1 MVCGGRF
8 WRGGHPST
16 DREPP
21 PGTSVLEDGLS
32 DTGQMPDKIISVGRM
47 RVNGV
52 IDPGL
57 VTISEDALGMEIL
70 NFPVKAL
77 REQILNCIN
86 CLPGGEFVSASEIKK
101 SIKAWNGSPLTID
114 HPRNNDG
121 DLEFAGI
128 NEEFLERVKVGMID
142 NARFINGFLWV
153 DAHLN
158 RVLASVTVEGRGIV
172 AALLGGGQDVEVST
186 GYGMELDF
194 RSGTH
199 EGERF
204 HFAQTDI
211 MPDHLALL
219 PIGQAGA
226 CSVEDGC
233 GAARAAQSL
242 VAAAARH
249 EPEEFMPDEKS
260 LDGRIVAAIKSL
272 LGFKPESAEPA
283 GDPAGNAADP
293 PEGDD
298 PKPGE
303 PGGTPLSPPDEDG
316 SMDRNAL
323 ILALVAAT
331 SVDFSKEELEAFN
344 DERLSSLA
352 TLAGCGCKD
361 GDKTP
366 PADPPAGNAEGD
378 GSEGDD
384 PNAADPPAASP
395 DGSAS
400 PVGLTPEHIAAL
412 DAVTAFSKNI
422 PALEALV
429 SNAQASVDAERE
441 ELIANLTANER
452 CTVGKELLEAATLPM
467 LRSMKT
473 AFEVVDYSG
482 VGGPRDLGITEG
494 DDRGYMPLPDISP
507 AKSANAGGES

>member
-1 MVCGGRF
+1 M
-8 WRGGHPST
+8 
-16 DREPP
+16 
-21 PGTSVLEDGLS
+21 
-32 DTGQMPDKIISVGRM
+32 K
-47 RVNGV
+47 VNGV

-57 VTISEDALGMEIL
+57 VTISEDLTGMEIL

-86 CLPGGEFVSASEIKK
+86 CLPGGEFVSAAEIKK
-101 SIKAWNGSPLTID
+101 SVKDWNGVPLTID
-114 HPRNNDG
+114 HPRNNAG
-121 DLEFAGI
+121 ELEFAGI
-128 NEEFLERVKVGMID
+128 NEEFLERVKVGTLT

-158 RVLASVTVEGRGIV
+158 RVLAATTVEGRGII

-186 GYGMELDF
+186 GYGMDLDF
-194 RSGTH
+194 RSGVH

-204 HFAQTDI
+204 HFAQKDI

-233 GAARAAQSL
+233 GAARAAQQL

-249 EPEEFMPDEKS
+249 EPEEYVPDPKA
-260 LDGRIVAAIKSL
+260 LDGRILAAIKSL
-272 LGFKPESAEPA
+272 LGFKEDDKPA

-303 PGGTPLSPPDEDG
+303 PGGTPHSPKNEDG
-316 SMDRNAL
+316 SMDRVAM

-344 DERLSSLA
+344 DERLTSLA
-352 TLAGCGCKD
+352 ALAGCGCAD
-361 GDKTP
+361 GEKTP
-366 PADPPAGNAEGD
+366 PADPPKGNAED
-378 GSEGDD
+378 GSDGSD
-384 PNAADPPAASP
+384 PPAADPPAASP
-395 DGSAS
+395 DGSA
-400 PVGLTPEHIAAL
+400 PVGLTPEHVAAL
-412 DAVTAFSKNI
+412 DQVVAFSKNI

-429 SNAQASVDAERE
+429 SNAQATADAERD
-441 ELIANLTANER
+441 ELVADLTANER
-452 CTVGKELLEAATLPM
+452 CVIGKEDLEALPLTV
-467 LRSMKT
+467 LRGMKRS
-473 AFEVVDYSG
+473 FEVVDYSG
-482 VGGPRDLGITEG
+482 VGAPRGLGIT
-494 DDRGYMPLPDISP
+494 DDDDQGFMPLPDISP
-507 AKSANAGGES
+507 KAANAGGES

>member
-1 MVCGGRF
+1 M
-8 WRGGHPST
+8 
-16 DREPP
+16 
-21 PGTSVLEDGLS
+21 
-32 DTGQMPDKIISVGRM
+32 K
-47 RVNGV
+47 VNGV

-57 VTISEDALGMEIL
+57 VTVAEDGEGMEIL
-70 NFPVKAL
+70 NFPIKAL

-86 CLPGGEFVSASEIKK
+86 CLPGGEFVSAAEIKK
-101 SIKAWNGSPLTID
+101 SLAQWNGIPLTVD
-114 HPRNNDG
+114 HPRDSDG
-121 DLEFAGI
+121 RLEFAQSTP
-128 NEEFLERVKVGMID
+128 EFLESIKIGEIT
-142 NARFINGFLWV
+142 NARWKNGFLWV

-158 RVLASVTVEGRGIV
+158 RVKAAVTVEGRGIIS
-172 AALLGGGQDVEVST
+172 ALLGGGPDVEVST

-194 RSGTH
+194 RSGSF

-219 PIGQAGA
+219 PIGMAGA

-249 EPEEFMPDEKS
+249 EPEELVVPDPKTK
-260 LDGRIVAAIKSL
+260 DGRLYAAFKSL
-272 LGFKPESAEPA
+272 LGIATEKEEPE
-283 GDPAGNAADP
+283 GDEPAGNAADP

-303 PGGTPLSPPDEDG
+303 PGGTPHSPKDEDG
-316 SMDRNAL
+316 SMDRNVL
-323 ILALVAAT
+323 ILALVAAA

-344 DERLSSLA
+344 DERLNSLA

-366 PADPPAGNAEGD
+366 PGDPPAGNAEGD

-384 PNAADPPAASP
+384 PNAADPPAASSENAP
-395 DGSAS
+395 I
-400 PVGLTPEHIAAL
+400 GLTPEHIAAL

-429 SNAQASVDAERE
+429 SNAQATADAERE
-441 ELIANLTANER
+441 ELVTNLTANER
-452 CTVGKELLEAATLPM
+452 CVVGKEDLEGLPLTV
-467 LRSMKT
+467 LRGMKRS
-473 AFEVVDYSG
+473 FEAVDYSG
-482 VGGPRDLGITEG
+482 VGGPRSLGITEENDQG
-494 DDRGYMPLPDISP
+494 FMPLRVVEP
-507 AKSANAGGES
+507 AKAAGSGGDA

>member
-1 MVCGGRF
+1 
-8 WRGGHPST
+8 
-16 DREPP
+16 
-21 PGTSVLEDGLS
+21 
-32 DTGQMPDKIISVGRM
+32 MPDKIISVGRM

-57 VTISEDALGMEIL
+57 VTISEDAEGMEIL

-86 CLPGGEFVSASEIKK
+86 CLPGGEFVSAAEIKK
-101 SIKAWNGSPLTID
+101 SVKDWNGSPLTID
-114 HPRNNDG
+114 HPRNNEG
-121 DLEFAGI
+121 ELEFAGI
-128 NEEFLERVKVGMID
+128 NEEFLERVKVGTIT

-158 RVLASVTVEGRGIV
+158 RVKAATTVEGRGII

-194 RSGTH
+194 RSGSH

-233 GAARAAQSL
+233 GAARAAQAL

-249 EPEEFMPDEKS
+249 EPEEYVPDPKTKE
-260 LDGRIVAAIKSL
+260 GRLFAAFKSL
-272 LGFKPESAEPA
+272 LGIATENDEPA

-303 PGGTPLSPPDEDG
+303 PGGTPHSPQDEDG

-344 DERLSSLA
+344 DERLSGLA

-361 GDKTP
+361 GDNTP
-366 PADPPAGNAEGD
+366 PADPPKGNAED
-378 GSEGDD
+378 GSDGSD
-384 PNAADPPAASP
+384 PPAADPPAAGS
-395 DGSAS
+395 DGDAT
-400 PVGLTPEHIAAL
+400 PAGLTPEHIAAL

-429 SNAQASVDAERE
+429 SNAQATADAERE
-441 ELIANLTANER
+441 ELVAGLTANER
-452 CTVGKELLEAATLPM
+452 CVVGKEDLEALPLTV
-467 LRSMKT
+467 LRGMKRS
-473 AFEVVDYSG
+473 FEAVDYSG
-482 VGGPRDLGITEG
+482 VGGPRNLGITEE
-494 DDRGYMPLPDISP
+494 DDRGYMPLPDIRP
-507 AKSANAGGES
+507 AKAAGSGGDA

>member
-1 MVCGGRF
+1 
-8 WRGGHPST
+8 
-16 DREPP
+16 
-21 PGTSVLEDGLS
+21 
-32 DTGQMPDKIISVGRM
+32 MPHISVGRM

-57 VTISEDALGMEIL
+57 VTISENAEGMEIL
-70 NFPVKAL
+70 NFPIKAL
-77 REQILNCIN
+77 REQILNCVN
-86 CLPGGEFVSASEIKK
+86 CLPGGEFVAAAEIKR
-101 SIKAWNGSPLTID
+101 SIAKWNGIPLTVD
-114 HPRNNDG
+114 HPRNADG
-121 DLEFAGI
+121 QLEFAQSTPA
-128 NEEFLERVKVGMID
+128 FLESIKVGEIT

-153 DAHLN
+153 NAHLN
-158 RVLASVTVEGRGIV
+158 RVLAATTVEGRGII

-186 GYGMELDF
+186 GYGMELEF
-194 RSGTH
+194 RSGVH
-199 EGERF
+199 DGERF

-233 GAARAAQSL
+233 GAARAAQQL

-249 EPEEFMPDEKS
+249 EPEEHVPDPEKT
-260 LDGRIVAAIKSL
+260 DGRILAAIKSL
-272 LGFKPESAEPA
+272 LGVKADEPA

-303 PGGTPLSPPDEDG
+303 PGGTPLSPQDEERQ
-316 SMDRNAL
+316 MDRTAL

-344 DERLSSLA
+344 DERLTSLA
-352 TLAGCGCKD
+352 ALAGCGCAD

-366 PADPPAGNAEGD
+366 PADPPKGNAED
-378 GSEGDD
+378 GSDGSD
-384 PNAADPPAASP
+384 PPAADPPAA
-395 DGSAS
+395 GSDKDVV
-400 PVGLTPEHIAAL
+400 PGLTPEHIAAL

-429 SNAQASVDAERE
+429 SNAKATEDAERD
-441 ELIANLTANER
+441 ELVATLTANER
-452 CTVGKELLEAATLPM
+452 CVVGKEDLEALPLTV
-467 LRSMKT
+467 LRGMKRS
-473 AFEVVDYSG
+473 FEVVDYSG
-482 VGGPRDLGITEG
+482 VGGPRSLGIT
-494 DDRGYMPLPDISP
+494 DDDDQGFMPLPDITP
-507 AKSANAGGES
+507 AKAAGSGGDA

>member
-1 MVCGGRF
+1 
-8 WRGGHPST
+8 
-16 DREPP
+16 
-21 PGTSVLEDGLS
+21 
-32 DTGQMPDKIISVGRM
+32 M
-47 RVNGV
+47 RVSGV
-52 IDPGL
+52 IEPGL
-57 VTISEDALGMEIL
+57 VTVSENAEGMEIL
-70 NFPVKAL
+70 NFPIKAL

-101 SIKAWNGSPLTID
+101 SINEWNGAPLTID
-114 HPRNNDG
+114 HPRNSDG
-121 DLEFAGI
+121 VLEFAAI
-128 NEEFLERVKVGMID
+128 NEEFLDKVKVGEIT
-142 NARFINGFLWV
+142 NARWKNGFLWV

-158 RVLASVTVEGRGIV
+158 RVLAATTVEGRGII

-186 GYGMELDF
+186 GYGMDLDF
-194 RSGTH
+194 RSGVH

-219 PIGQAGA
+219 PIGMAGA

-233 GAARAAQSL
+233 GAARAAQQL

-249 EPEEFMPDEKS
+249 EPEEHVPDPTKE
-260 LDGRIVAAIKSL
+260 DGRIVAAIKSI
-272 LGFKPESAEPA
+272 LGIKEDDDPA

-303 PGGTPLSPPDEDG
+303 PGGTPLSPKDEDG

-323 ILALVAAT
+323 ILALVAAV

-344 DERLSSLA
+344 DERLNSLA
-352 TLAGCGCKD
+352 TLAGCGCKEGQD
-361 GDKTP
+361 P
-366 PADPPAGNAEGD
+366 PGDPPAGNAED
-378 GSEGDD
+378 GSDDD

-400 PVGLTPEHIAAL
+400 PVGLTPEHVAAL
-412 DAVTAFSKNI
+412 DQVVAFSKNI

-429 SNAQASVDAERE
+429 SNAQASADAERE
-441 ELIANLTANER
+441 ELVSVLTANER
-452 CTVGKELLEAATLPM
+452 CVVGKEDLEGLPLTV
-467 LRSMKT
+467 LRGMKRS
-473 AFEVVDYSG
+473 FEAVDYSG
-482 VGGPRDLGITEG
+482 QGGPRTLGITDE
-494 DDRGYMPLPDISP
+494 DDRGYMPLRVVEPEK
-507 AKSANAGGES
+507 AANSGGDS

>member
-1 MVCGGRF
+1 M
-8 WRGGHPST
+8 
-16 DREPP
+16 
-21 PGTSVLEDGLS
+21 
-32 DTGQMPDKIISVGRM
+32 K
-47 RVNGV
+47 VNGV

-57 VTISEDALGMEIL
+57 VTVSEDLAGMEIL

-86 CLPGGEFVSASEIKK
+86 CLPGGEFVSAAEIKK
-101 SIKAWNGSPLTID
+101 SVNQWNGAPLTID
-114 HPRNNDG
+114 HPRNNEG

-128 NEEFLERVKVGMID
+128 NADFLERVKVGTIT
-142 NARFINGFLWV
+142 NARFVKGFLWV

-172 AALLGGGQDVEVST
+172 AALLGGGEDVEVST
-186 GYGMELDF
+186 GYGMDLDF
-194 RSGTH
+194 RSGVH

-204 HFAQTDI
+204 HFAQKDI

-249 EPEEFMPDEKS
+249 EPEEHVPEPDKVDS
-260 LDGRIVAAIKSL
+260 RIIAAIKGL
-272 LGFKPESAEPA
+272 LGFKENDPA

-303 PGGTPLSPPDEDG
+303 PGGTPHSPKNEDG
-316 SMDRNAL
+316 SMDRVAM

-331 SVDFSKEELEAFN
+331 SVDFSQEELEAFN
-344 DERLSSLA
+344 DERLTSLA
-352 TLAGCGCKD
+352 ALAGCGCADGKD
-361 GDKTP
+361 P
-366 PADPPAGNAEGD
+366 PADPPKGNAED
-378 GSEGDD
+378 GSDGSD
-384 PNAADPPAASP
+384 PPAADPPAASP
-395 DGSAS
+395 DGSA
-400 PVGLTPEHIAAL
+400 PVGLTPEHVVAL
-412 DAVTAFSKNI
+412 DKMVAFSKNI

-429 SNAQASVDAERE
+429 SNAQATADAERD
-441 ELIANLTANER
+441 ELVAGLTANER
-452 CTVGKELLEAATLPM
+452 CVVSKEDLEGLPLTV
-467 LRSMKT
+467 LRGMKRS
-473 AFEVVDYSG
+473 FDVVDYSG
-482 VGGPRDLGITEG
+482 NGGPRGLGITG
-494 DDRGYMPLPDISP
+494 DDDQGYMPLPDITP
-507 AKSANAGGES
+507 KAANQGGES

>member
-1 MVCGGRF
+1 M
-8 WRGGHPST
+8 SQT
-16 DREPP
+16 
-21 PGTSVLEDGLS
+21 
-32 DTGQMPDKIISVGRM
+32 ISVGRM

-57 VTISEDALGMEIL
+57 VTISEDLTGMEIL

-86 CLPGGEFVSASEIKK
+86 CLPGGEFVSAAEIKK
-101 SIKAWNGSPLTID
+101 SIKDWNGAPLTID

-121 DLEFAGI
+121 QLEFAGI
-128 NEEFLERVKVGMID
+128 NEEFLERVKVGEIN

-158 RVLASVTVEGRGIV
+158 RVLAAVTVEGRGII

-194 RSGTH
+194 RSGVH

-249 EPEEFMPDEKS
+249 EPEEHVPDPK
-260 LDGRIVAAIKSL
+260 LDGRILAAIKSL
-272 LGFKPESAEPA
+272 LGFKEDDKPA

-293 PEGDD
+293 SEGDD
-298 PKPGE
+298 PKPEE
-303 PGGTPLSPPDEDG
+303 PGGTPHSQEDET
-316 SMDRNAL
+316 MDRNKT
-323 ILALVAAT
+323 ILALVASDKT
-331 SVDFSKEELEAFN
+331 DFSKEELEAFN

-352 TLAGCGCKD
+352 TLAGCDCADGSAGKD
-361 GDKTP
+361 P
-366 PADPPAGNAEGD
+366 PADPPKGNAED
-378 GSEGDD
+378 GSDGSD
-384 PNAADPPAASP
+384 PPAADPPAASS
-395 DGSAS
+395 DGDK

-412 DAVTAFSKNI
+412 DQVVAFSKNI

-429 SNAQASVDAERE
+429 SNAQASADAERE
-441 ELIANLTANER
+441 ELVSALTANER
-452 CTVGKELLEAATLPM
+452 CVIGKEDLEALPLTV
-467 LRSMKT
+467 LRGMKRS
-473 AFEVVDYSG
+473 FEVVDYSG
-482 VGGPRDLGITEG
+482 QGGPRDLGITDD

-507 AKSANAGGES
+507 KAADGGGES